1 MLRHDSS
8 QDPGA
13 TARVTQGQF
22 EEQRRHLQLEQ
33 DRKALVAS
41 AASPPSQQT
50 EPMRPAMEA
59 RPILYDEADQ
69 AAQEP
74 MATEAP
80 PRLRRVVKTLA
91 WVAALSS
98 LGVGV
103 VVQTSHLPRF
113 ELPRFELPPVNL
125 GPLLSA
131 VGQAHTS
138 LRAEYD
144 KLFSDRLEDR
154 PAPSLPLAPVPIVT
168 QDRVPTVA
176 SSPEDAAI
184 KH

>member
-1 MLRHDSS
+1 
-8 QDPGA
+8 
-13 TARVTQGQF
+13 
-22 EEQRRHLQLEQ
+22 
-33 DRKALVAS
+33 
-41 AASPPSQQT
+41 
-50 EPMRPAMEA
+50 
-59 RPILYDEADQ
+59 
-69 AAQEP
+69 

-80 PRLRRVVKTLA
+80 PRLRRVVKALA

-103 VVQTSHLPRF
+103 VVHQTSHLPRF
-113 ELPRFELPPVNL
+113 ELPRFELPSVDL

-138 LRAEYD
+138 LRAECD
-144 KLFSDRLEDR
+144 SLFSDERENR

-168 QDRVPTVA
+168 QDRVRTVA